1 MYTYIKMF
9 TAAQPL
15 NKGDGDM
22 SKKYIHYIEKR
33 VYAIYYR
40 ENNTI
45 YYNLDFTEGAQL
57 ILLY

>member
-1 MYTYIKMF
+1 
-9 TAAQPL
+9 
-15 NKGDGDM
+15 M

-45 YYNLDFTEGAQL
+45 YYNLDFTEGTQL